1 MAVDKSI
8 LRSLTSIV
16 SPDQLVTNP
25 VQLFTYEG
33 DASLD
38 HAAPD
43 AVVFPRSTAEV
54 VQLMRW
60 AGANGVPLVA
70 RGAGTGL
77 SGGAVPEHGGI
88 ILEFSHLGAIR
99 EMDEVGRSVV
109 VEPGLVNLTLDAFAK
124 SKGWYYPPDPAS
136 GRSSTLGGNLGEN
149 AGGPHCFKYGVTANY
164 VTGLEVVMADGRL
177 LHFGGR
183 ALDYPE
189 YDLLGLI
196 TGCEGTLGVITSA
209 NLRLL
214 RNPPAIKTMMA
225 AFDSVET
232 AGEAVSA
239 IIARGLVPATMEMM
253 DQRMMRIIEDFVHPG
268 LPVEAGAALII
279 ETDGYAESVTPQLDE
294 IIEILEAHSAFHL
307 HVAQTAAERDRI
319 WYGRKS
325 AAGAMARMAPA
336 FFLVDGTVPRSHL
349 AETLAGVNRIC
360 DAADL
365 RVSYVFHAG
374 DGNLHPFILIPD
386 PRDKAFIA
394 RVMQAGREILALC
407 CSFDGSITGEHGVGI
422 EKRAFMPLMYSR
434 DELDVMRDIKDVFDP
449 ANLLNPGKI
458 FPTQMPEAAPRAPV
472 ALPPLGE
479 SYAPAN
485 ALEAAEALR
494 HWSSVGKGIR
504 IRGGGTKSAL
514 LPPTDVALSTENLL
528 GIQKYALSDL
538 YVTVGAGT
546 PLGEL
551 QAELARDGMWVP
563 LASPW
568 TDSTVGGIVS
578 TAFNAPQRMRY
589 GGARDLMLA
598 ATVALADG
606 RVIRAGRPVVKNVA
620 GYDLPKLFVGS
631 HGTLGL
637 LTDVTLK
644 LAPLPRARATIAIPV
659 TSTRQGMEVGRELL
673 GVCLVASSLLLV
685 SRGEASAFT
694 GLPAA
699 LAATPTFLLYTA
711 EGEREDVA
719 AELAQVEA
727 VLERFGLAA
736 MDLGDVSGT
745 GLWGAWLSQAG
756 AADVVMR
763 LGVPPKDL
771 SAALA
776 GLDRTLAGAAFMADI
791 ANGQVYTEGVGDVAA
806 LRGAAQALGGYG
818 VIVTAPGIG
827 DNDVWGYAPEGL
839 DLMRGL
845 KARWDP
851 RGALNPGAFLR
862 ALDFALA

>member
-1 MAVDKSI
+1 MAADTSL
-8 LRSLTSIV
+8 LRSLANIIL
-16 SPDQLVTNP
+16 PERIVTNP

-38 HAAPD
+38 HGTPD
-43 AVVFPRSTAEV
+43 AVVFPRSVYEV
-54 VQLMRW
+54 VRLMRW
-60 AGANGVPLVA
+60 AAANDVPLVA

-77 SGGAVPEHGGI
+77 SGGAVPTRGGVI
-88 ILEFSHLGAIR
+88 VEFSHMAAIR
-99 EMDEVGRSVV
+99 ELDEIGRSAV
-109 VEPGLVNLTLDAFAK
+109 VEPGLVNLTLDAAAK
-124 SKGWYYPPDPAS
+124 AKGWYYPPDPAS
-136 GRSSTLGGNLGEN
+136 GRSSTLGGNLAEN

-189 YDLLGLI
+189 YDLVGLM
-196 TGCEGTLGVITSA
+196 TGCEGTLGVMTSA
-209 NLRLL
+209 SVRLL
-214 RNPPAIKTMMA
+214 RNPPAVKTMMA

-279 ETDGYAESVTPQLDE
+279 ETDGYPESVTPQLDE
-294 IIEILEAHSAFHL
+294 IIEILNAHQAYHL
-307 HVAQTAAERDRI
+307 HVAETAAERDRI

-325 AAGAMARMAPA
+325 AAGAMARLAPA

-386 PRDKAFIA
+386 PRDRAFIR
-394 RVMQAGREILALC
+394 RVMDAGREILALC
-407 CSFDGSITGEHGVGI
+407 CGFDGSITGEHGVGI
-422 EKRAFMPLMYSR
+422 EKREFMPLMYSR
-434 DELDVMRDIKDVFDP
+434 DELDVMRDIKAVFDP
-449 ANLLNPGKI
+449 ADRLNPGKI
-458 FPTQMPEAAPRAPV
+458 FPSQLPDATPRAAV
-472 ALPPLGE
+472 TLPPLGE
-479 SYAPAN
+479 SFAPSS
-485 ALEAAEALR
+485 AAEAAAALR
-494 HWSSVGKGIR
+494 VWAEAGKSVR
-504 IRGGGTKSAL
+504 IRGGGAEPAP
-514 LPPTDVALSTENLL
+514 LPPADAILSTEHLR
-528 GIQKYALSDL
+528 GVKKYALSDL
-538 YVTVGAGT
+538 YVTVGSGT
-546 PLGEL
+546 PLAEL
-551 QAELARDGMWVP
+551 QEALARDGMWVP

-568 TDSTVGGIVS
+568 PAATVGGILA

-644 LAPLPRARATIAIPV
+644 LAPLPRARATLAVPV
-659 TSTRQGMEVGRELL
+659 ADARQGMAVGQALL
-673 GVCLVASSLLLV
+673 RVCLVASSLLLV
-685 SRGEASAFT
+685 SRYPDDLAVE
-694 GLPAA
+694 LPPS
-699 LAATPTFLLYTA
+699 LAEMGTFLVYTA

-719 AELAQVEA
+719 AELAQATA
-727 VLERFGLAA
+727 VLQSLGLTAVE
-736 MDLGDVSGT
+736 MGNVSGT
-745 GLWGAWLSQAG
+745 DIWGAFLRGATLSRM
-756 AADVVMR
+756 VMR
-763 LGVPPKDL
+763 VGVPPKDI
-771 SAALA
+771 SAAVA
-776 GLDRTLAGAAFMADI
+776 ALDGAAPDGALVADV
-791 ANGQVYTEGVGDVAA
+791 ANGQVYTAGAADVAA
-806 LRGAAQALGGYG
+806 VREMARGLGGYA
-818 VIVTAPGIG
+818 VLVAAADAG
-827 DNDVWGYAPEGL
+827 DGDVWGHTPEGL
-839 DLMRGL
+839 DLMRQL
-845 KARWDP
+845 KARWNP
-851 RGALNPGAFLR
+851 RGALNRGAFLP
-862 ALDFALA
+862 ALDLVPS